1 MAKKSLVAKAR
12 RKQKFAVREYNRC
25 LLCGRPRAF
34 IRKFSMCRICF
45 RTLASKGEIPGI
57 IKASW

>member
-34 IRKFSMCRICF
+34 FKKIFDVPNLFQDFSVKR
-45 RTLASKGEIPGI
+45 RNSR
-57 IKASW
+57 SN